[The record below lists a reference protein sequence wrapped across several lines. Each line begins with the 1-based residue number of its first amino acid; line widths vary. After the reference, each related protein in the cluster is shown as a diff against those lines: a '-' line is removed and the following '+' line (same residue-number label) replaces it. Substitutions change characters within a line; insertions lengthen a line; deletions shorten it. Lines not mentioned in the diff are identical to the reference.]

1 MRTSYYEK
9 IKRYFEFILILAI
22 NVSSK
27 KEKTIII
34 RDDAKGYFF
43 GENDPQNRC
52 PHFNDPKGG
61 YYDY

>member
-9 IKRYFEFILILAI
+9 IKRYFEFILILVI

-27 KEKTIII
+27 KEKIIII

-43 GENDPQNRC
+43 AKMIRKIVVLTLTIL
-52 PHFNDPKGG
+52 KGH
-61 YYDY
+61 YDY